1 MSSNDSRLSQLVD
14 CAAERA
20 ASLQRQLFKAF
31 AASLLAVVAGDA
43 LGQKPVAVR
52 IDAIDPAEK
61 SITIAFRD
69 TPRTLPMSTTM
80 RVAVDGREAAVTDI
94 RPGDSATVVYDKTA
108 HAMVS
113 VDVWRD
119 KPADVRQQLLADGG
133 FERISDAA
141 NLLRWERQ
149 SGHLMSSTDARHGT
163 RSLQLKVNAGS
174 GEARIFST
182 PRRPLKPGITYR
194 LSIWAKGRGTLGIN
208 VYQYGEM
215 NPVGT
220 DFLRDQPTLTLTD
233 DWQELRCVYKP
244 DNRLLKSASMA
255 LVLYGE
261 RSEVQID
268 DASFEFLESD
278 NPGAVL
284 DDPPPARSL
293 RIAVETRQAQV
304 EIAVAGQPVA
314 ITDGVAT
321 ARVTEG
327 LATIAV
333 RAESKGYSP
342 GVRLRVLDQPETDG
356 RWRATDKVFPDW
368 YTEDFDDRTWTQ
380 AAFDRDGFAWPKAGR
395 AQAACFRQ
403 VVLWNEAH
411 HGPDRCILPRT
422 REWAFSRDG
431 FDNLLLALSSPL
443 PFDMADY
450 EFLLDVP
457 EAFELFGIDE
467 PYWQRYMTNER
478 PAGVTREP
486 ARRGGRPYTRYRISF
501 TSSQVPANGTHYCW
515 LPLRLRGGEPGTSTE
530 FFFHRR
536 GNGNFTECEQRLPVT
551 ILPPVNGK
559 QPQQILLSQYAAIG
573 YHTLPPKHMQATV
586 ARSAAIGFNRAV
598 LTITEPGW
606 GPQWNAFLKSFRVE
620 LASNGIST
628 IIGNPG
634 QFPFHGSHVQGH
646 QSDEFLGWVANTRRA
661 QAAYFDGRRWN
672 PDGNDMYCPSYMLED
687 GAGTFREIVTRTYA
701 EILARTPKAK
711 ALFLDYEAPPWLE
724 GTRFGLGGSFCFC
737 DTCKAR
743 FRERA
748 KMPRDTNL
756 SNETIHAS
764 HYQAWADF
772 HDWQVTEI
780 QRQMKAVAN
789 ALGLKYMVYSYAGYM
804 PFWSNIRGK
813 IDIAFPGS
821 PGNNVASGRLQK
833 SLDEEGRFL
842 RVEQAVPTVIG
853 QRFSFLGMT
862 VAKGAWRE
870 VNALSD
876 DGFVQAKSWKSQILR
891 VVAALGGGLDL
902 QNSGECVA
910 GMPYWI
916 GEATRIIAS
925 YEDLFLEG
933 ERSDELATSEQI
945 AYPDMLVL
953 RKGSRRLVLLFN
965 EGDADK
971 QVTVKNLGIEPD
983 QKARQFEHEAWVSA
997 ESIDVVVPAG
1007 DAVAVEIDA
1016 VPSAA
1021 R

>member
-1 MSSNDSRLSQLVD
+1 MAVFKV
-14 CAAERA
+14 AIA
-20 ASLQRQLFKAF
+20 LFLTVF
-31 AASLLAVVAGDA
+31 LLPVGHVLA
-43 LGQKPVAVR
+43 QKPIAVR
-52 IDAIDPAEK
+52 IDAIDLDAN

-69 TPRTLPMSTTM
+69 TPRTLPMAATV
-80 RVAVDGREAAVTDI
+80 RVAVDEQEAAVADI
-94 RPGDSATVVYDKTA
+94 RPGDSATVVYDKAA
-108 HAMVS
+108 HAIVS
-113 VDVWRD
+113 ADVWRN
-119 KPADVRQQLLADGG
+119 KPADARQQLLADGG
-133 FERISDAA
+133 FELISDAA

-149 SGHLMSSTDARHGT
+149 SGHLMSSTDPRHGT
-163 RSLQLKVNAGS
+163 RSLGLKVSAGS
-174 GEARIFST
+174 SEARVFST
-182 PRRPLKPGITYR
+182 PRRPLKPGLTYR
-194 LSIWAKGRGTLGIN
+194 LSVWAKGRGTLGIN

-215 NPVGT
+215 NSLGN
-220 DFLRDQPTLTLTD
+220 DFLRGQPALTLTD
-233 DWQELRCVYKP
+233 EWQEVRCDYKP
-244 DNRLLKSASMA
+244 RDSLLKTASMA
-255 LVLYGE
+255 LVLGGE
-261 RSEVQID
+261 KAQARID
-268 DASFEFLESD
+268 DASFVFLESD

-304 EIAVAGQPVA
+304 EIAVAGRPVA
-314 ITDGVAT
+314 IIDGVAT
-321 ARVTEG
+321 ARVAEG

-333 RAESKGYSP
+333 RAASKGYRP
-342 GVRLRVLDQPETDG
+342 GVRLRVLDQPETDD
-356 RWRATDKVFPDW
+356 RWRATDKESTNW
-368 YTEDFDDRTWTQ
+368 HTEDFDDRAWPQ
-380 AAFDRDGFAWPKAGR
+380 AAVDRDGFAWPKEDR
-395 AQAACFRQ
+395 AQVACFRQ

-411 HGPDRCILPRT
+411 FGPDRCILPRT
-422 REWAFSRDG
+422 KEWPFSRDG
-431 FDNLLLALSSPL
+431 FDNLLLALYSPL

-450 EFLLDVP
+450 EFVLDVP
-457 EAFELFGIDE
+457 ESFELFGIDE
-467 PYWQRYMTNER
+467 PYWQRYITNER
-478 PAGVTREP
+478 PASVTRTLV
-486 ARRGGRPYTRYRISF
+486 RRGDRLYTRYRIAF
-501 TSSQVPANGTHYCW
+501 ATGQVPADGTHYCW
-515 LPLRLRGGEPGTSTE
+515 LPLWLRGGEPGTSTE

-551 ILPPVNGK
+551 ILPPVNGI
-559 QPQQILLSQYAAIG
+559 QSQRILLSQYYPDG
-573 YHTLPPKHMQATV
+573 THTLAPRHMQATA

-598 LTITEPGW
+598 ITITEPGW
-606 GPQWNAFLKSFRVE
+606 GPQWIAYLKSFHQALE
-620 LASNGIST
+620 AEGIGT

-634 QFPFHGSHVQGH
+634 QFPLHGSHVTGH
-646 QSDEFLGWVANTRRA
+646 QSDEFLRWVANTPRA
-661 QAAYFDGRRWN
+661 QAAYFDGRRWD
-672 PDGNDMYCPSYMLED
+672 PDENDMYCPSYMIED
-687 GAGTFREIVTRTYA
+687 GAAKFREIVTRTYA